1 MDRRE
6 SIKTMLLG
14 AFSVPYVGP
23 RDLELHLALD
33 DEWQSAYPIGEL
45 TPKRKI
51 GGFLWVNH
59 QLPKVV

>member
-6 SIKTMLLG
+6 SIEAMLLG
-14 AFSVPYVGP
+14 AFSVPYVDP

-51 GGFLWVNH
+51 GGLLRVNH
-59 QLPKVV
+59 QLPDLV